1 MTRQTTRTRSET
13 LDHQNRIYTTN
24 TNYTVLVIIMQRR
37 TNVNIEKE
45 NRVPW
50 HHQKRR
56 SIEMKRKQ
64 RKAGE
69 RTAERQPF
77 SAPCVRE
84 RESETAI

>member
-37 TNVNIEKE
+37 TNVSIEKE

-56 SIEMKRKQ
+56 SVEMKRKQ

-77 SAPCVRE
+77 SAPCE